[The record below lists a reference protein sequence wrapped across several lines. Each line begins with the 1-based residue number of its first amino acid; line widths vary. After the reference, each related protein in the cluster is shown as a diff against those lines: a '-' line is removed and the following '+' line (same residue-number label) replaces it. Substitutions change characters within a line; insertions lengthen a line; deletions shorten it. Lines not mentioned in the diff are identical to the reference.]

1 MIIET
6 PLKANDIISIK
17 LTSGEEIITKL
28 IEEKDNKLVVSKPLS
43 LTATQQ
49 GMGLAPFM
57 FTIDPAAKVQINQS
71 AIITVVKTQEE
82 MAANY
87 IQSTSGIAVA

>member
-6 PLKANDIISIK
+6 PLKANDVISIK

-57 FTIDPAAKVQINQS
+57 FTIDPASKVQINQS